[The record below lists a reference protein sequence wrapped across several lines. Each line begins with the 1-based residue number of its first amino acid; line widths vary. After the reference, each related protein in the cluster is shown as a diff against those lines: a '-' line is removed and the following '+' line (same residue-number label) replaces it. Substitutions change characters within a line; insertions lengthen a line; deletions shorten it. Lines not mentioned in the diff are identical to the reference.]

1 MSYRFIP
8 PEERDSQTLRQVL
21 ARRAGSRGDAPW
33 IAGEERSWTYRD
45 LDRMSNRIANGLA
58 ARGVAKGETVLV
70 MLPDCIEF
78 IAAWCG
84 LAKLGAV
91 QVPVNTHL
99 RGSVLSHVVGDSRAR
114 TMIVH
119 ARFLD
124 RIAGAG
130 IGSVESLIVLGEMPG
145 EVSSEESGGWPDA
158 LARLAHSPFSV
169 LLAAPDTSVTDGP
182 AATDLVAVLYTSGT
196 TGPSKGVMI
205 SHIQAYEY
213 ARSVVELLELVPDD
227 VYYAPLP
234 LFHIAGQWGV
244 AYAACLA
251 GAQAVLARPFSASA
265 YWPDVRRHRATAT
278 FLLGAMANFLFQ
290 QPEAGDDAGNPL
302 ERALVVP
309 LLPEIEA
316 FKRRFGCLV
325 STTWGATEFNVPT
338 RSTFNLANNR
348 TCGRVAEDRYEVRIV
363 DERGTELEER
373 AEGSVEFRGPSTTS
387 GYFRNPAAT
396 RALFDGE
403 WLRSGDRGY
412 VAGGEL
418 YITGRDKDLIVR
430 AGRNLYP
437 YDLEAAVGEVDGVRK
452 GCVAVFA
459 SPDPAAG
466 TERLVV
472 VAETRESEA
481 GRRRAIEEAIVRVA
495 SAEIGAAPDEIVLAP
510 PHSVLKTSSG
520 KIRRVAVRE
529 LFESGALRRGAASVR
544 MQVARLAL
552 AAAGGTIRS
561 WTRRAARAAYAAHAG
576 VVAAATFVLAW
587 LGVVVMP
594 GSKRARWRRGRV
606 LARAAFRV
614 LGIRIR
620 ASGLSNM
627 KSGERYVLV
636 ANHASYLD
644 GLLLFAAI
652 PARVGYVVK
661 GELAANPFIAPLLR
675 ALGAEFVNRLD
686 HERSVAD
693 AASLAARLARGD
705 ALGFFP
711 EGTLHRMPGLL
722 PFRLGA
728 FSAAVEG
735 GARVVPVTITG
746 TRSAMRD
753 GQWIPRPGTVSVRI
767 APPIAPPP
775 AAPPV
780 TPDRGSADEPGDE
793 PATGSGREAG
803 AEASHGPSDEPGA
816 EPADGPDR
824 RSVDG
829 PVHELEDGSSPEP
842 ADGASQGPA
851 DGSSGEPAGASSWT
865 RAVKLRDAAR
875 AVILAQCGEPDLGAR
890 LDVLDVLRRRKRE
903 EGME

>member
-99 RGSVLSHVVGDSRAR
+99 RGNGLSYVVGDSRAR

-290 QPEAGDDAGNPL
+290 QPKAGDDAGNPL

-363 DERGTELEER
+363 DELDREVPPGVPGEAVVRPREPWLTM
-373 AEGSVEFRGPSTTS
+373 A
-387 GYFRNPAAT
+387 GYWGRPDWTAA
-396 RALFDGE
+396 A
-403 WLRSGDRGY
+403 W
-412 VAGGEL
+412 
-418 YITGRDKDLIVR
+418 
-430 AGRNLYP
+430 RNLWLHTGDMLMRDEEGNLYFVDRTKDAIRRRGENVSLMEVEQEIVAHP
-437 YDLEAAVGEVDGVRK
+437 DVVECAVIPVASEHTEQEVMTVVVPRPGAA
-452 GCVAVFA
+452 F
-459 SPDPAAG
+459 DPAALI
-466 TERLVV
+466 EFLVPRMAYFMIPRYV
-472 VAETRESEA
+472 EVTDALPKTR
-481 GRRRAIEEAIVRVA
+481 
-495 SAEIGAAPDEIVLAP
+495 
-510 PHSVLKTSSG
+510 TG
-520 KIRRVAVRE
+520 KIRKYTLRE
-529 LFESGALRRGAASVR
+529 RGLTPGTWDR
-544 MQVARLAL
+544 E
-552 AAAGGTIRS
+552 AAGMGNG
-561 WTRRAARAAYAAHAG
+561 RA
-576 VVAAATFVLAW
+576 
-587 LGVVVMP
+587 
-594 GSKRARWRRGRV
+594 
-606 LARAAFRV
+606 
-614 LGIRIR
+614 
-620 ASGLSNM
+620 
-627 KSGERYVLV
+627 
-636 ANHASYLD
+636 
-644 GLLLFAAI
+644 
-652 PARVGYVVK
+652 VGM
-661 GELAANPFIAPLLR
+661 A
-675 ALGAEFVNRLD
+675 
-686 HERSVAD
+686 
-693 AASLAARLARGD
+693 
-705 ALGFFP
+705 
-711 EGTLHRMPGLL
+711 
-722 PFRLGA
+722 
-728 FSAAVEG
+728 
-735 GARVVPVTITG
+735 
-746 TRSAMRD
+746 
-753 GQWIPRPGTVSVRI
+753 
-767 APPIAPPP
+767 
-775 AAPPV
+775 
-780 TPDRGSADEPGDE
+780 RGSAC
-793 PATGSGREAG
+793 S
-803 AEASHGPSDEPGA
+803 SHGG
-816 EPADGPDR
+816 R
-824 RSVDG
+824 
-829 PVHELEDGSSPEP
+829 
-842 ADGASQGPA
+842 
-851 DGSSGEPAGASSWT
+851 
-865 RAVKLRDAAR
+865 
-875 AVILAQCGEPDLGAR
+875 
-890 LDVLDVLRRRKRE
+890 
-903 EGME
+903 